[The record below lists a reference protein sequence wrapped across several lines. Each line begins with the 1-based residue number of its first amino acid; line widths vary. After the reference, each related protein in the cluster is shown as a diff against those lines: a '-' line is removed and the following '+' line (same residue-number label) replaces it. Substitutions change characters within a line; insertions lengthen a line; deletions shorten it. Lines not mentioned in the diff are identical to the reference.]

1 MIQSHPGALDA
12 ASASQVRS
20 ILETAT
26 LHDGVSPL
34 SEDFLLAL
42 EAPTK
47 EVAHLLVRH
56 QDELVGYAGVDLS
69 RTEAAVAELFIT
81 PEHRRQGFGRL
92 VVGQIKKLGDHSET
106 QVWAHGNLEGAQVL
120 ARRTNFTATRE
131 LGILRLHLADRPAP
145 TPVPSCFQLTTFEAE
160 KHSAAWLR
168 ANKRAFAW
176 HPEQGRLTQ
185 ADLAARIDQDWFR
198 ADGFFLAWHGT
209 DLAGYVWVK
218 DSEPDSGSAEIYVVG
233 VDPLFQGIGLG
244 SALVS
249 TAFDYISAL
258 GRTGVFLWSD
268 LGNTAAMRTY
278 TKVGFAIH
286 KVDVMY
292 SATNQDHR
300 STKS

>member
-1 MIQSHPGALDA
+1 MIQSHSGALEA
-12 ASASQVRS
+12 ATAARVRS
-20 ILETAT
+20 ILDTAT

-42 EAPTK
+42 AKPTK
-47 EVAHLLVRH
+47 EVVHLLVH
-56 QDELVGYAGVDLS
+56 QREELVGYAGVDMS
-69 RTEAAVAELFIT
+69 RPETIVAELFIT
-81 PEHRRQGFGRL
+81 PEARCQGYGRI
-92 VVGQIKKLGDHSET
+92 VVGQLRKLRNHGET
-106 QVWAHGNLEGAQVL
+106 QVWAHGNLEPAQVL
-120 ARRTNFTATRE
+120 AQRSGFTAVRE
-131 LGILRLHLADRPAP
+131 LGILRLDLESRPAP
-145 TPVPSCFQLTTFEAE
+145 IPLPHGFTLTTFDAQ
-160 KHSAAWLR
+160 KHAAAWLR
-168 ANKRAFAW
+168 TNKRAFAW

-185 ADLAARIDQDWFR
+185 ADLDSRIAQDWFEP
-198 ADGFFLAWHGT
+198 DGFFLAWHGS
-209 DLAGYVWVK
+209 DLAGFVWVK
-218 DSEPDSGSAEIYVVG
+218 DGEPDSGSAEIYAVG

-249 TAFDYISAL
+249 TAFDYITAL

-292 SATNQDHR
+292 AATNQDHR